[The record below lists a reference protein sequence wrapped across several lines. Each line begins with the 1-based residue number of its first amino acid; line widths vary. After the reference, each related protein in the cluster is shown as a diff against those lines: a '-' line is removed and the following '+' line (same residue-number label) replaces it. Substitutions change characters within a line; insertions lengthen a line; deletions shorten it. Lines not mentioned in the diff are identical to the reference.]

1 MVEDNP
7 PNLPSCRHA
16 RLMRQ
21 AQSPDLH
28 ISVRAQQQLLKTSDR
43 IFRGFAKG
51 KSGTDAEEAAQSAR
65 VAFVSNISKFDLD
78 TGFQYTTYVRKMMV
92 REVANNERVNY
103 GNPSPQKVKRWEE
116 AQDTQ
121 DGDLQIPVW
130 GSVGEPDEF
139 GVPVALE
146 DSIPD
151 IKAIGAFAVSDLQI
165 DFQSFV
171 TSLSQREQD
180 VYRLLYVEQKT
191 QAMAAETLKVTQAR
205 IAQIHAKILR
215 QGKSQLAHLVA
226 AA

>member
-7 PNLPSCRHA
+7 PNLPSRRHA

-21 AQSPDLH
+21 AQSPDLYT
-28 ISVRAQQQLLKTSDR
+28 SARAQQQLLKTSDR

-65 VAFVSNISKFDLD
+65 VAFVTNISKFNLD

-92 REVANNERVNY
+92 REVASNERVNY
-103 GNPSPQKVKRWEE
+103 GNPSQQKVDRWAE
-116 AQDTQ
+116 AQDVPS
-121 DGDLQIPVW
+121 DDLQIPVW
-130 GSVGEPDEF
+130 ESTGGADEF

-151 IKAIGAFAVSDLQI
+151 ITATEAFAVSDLQM
-165 DFQSFV
+165 DVQSFV
-171 TSLSQREQD
+171 TSLPQREQD

-191 QAMAAETLKVTQAR
+191 QAVAAEALAVTQAR